1 MFGLENNTNKGL
13 KIIIVGIGKVG
24 RALVD
29 RLNAEG
35 HEITVIDKSTD
46 KLNALSNL
54 YDILTVHGN
63 GASYGT
69 QMEAGINGS
78 DLFIAVTDSD
88 ELNLLCC
95 TIAKR
100 VGNCAAIA
108 RVRTPD
114 YSKEV
119 SYLQEKLGLAMI
131 INPDLEAARDMA
143 SILALPSTLEVKPFA
158 HGQAEMIDLEINEGS
173 VLDGLV
179 MKELPRKLSVSALIT
194 AVKRSE
200 EVFIPSGEFVL
211 KAGDIISVVGER
223 RYSRTFL
230 NDIGIKTRQVKDC
243 LIVGGGKTS
252 FYLANSLISSGIEVK
267 IIERDRERCEELAE
281 MLPKA
286 IIINGDGSDEALLR
300 EEGLDYA
307 ESFVPLTGI
316 DEENILL
323 TLYANQVSNAK
334 VITKINRIDFNSV
347 LSQLNLGSVVYPRF
361 LTTEA
366 IIAYVRAKSASKE
379 QNIETLYHMHGN
391 AVESIEFKVVGQ
403 SAITGTPLAK
413 LKFKDNL
420 LIAFINRNG
429 KIIIPSGNDTIEVG
443 DTVMVVTTHSGFTHL
458 EDALK

>member
-1 MFGLENNTNKGL
+1 
-13 KIIIVGIGKVG
+13 
-24 RALVD
+24 
-29 RLNAEG
+29 
-35 HEITVIDKSTD
+35 
-46 KLNALSNL
+46 
-54 YDILTVHGN
+54 
-63 GASYGT
+63 
-69 QMEAGINGS
+69 
-78 DLFIAVTDSD
+78 
-88 ELNLLCC
+88 
-95 TIAKR
+95 
-100 VGNCAAIA
+100 
-108 RVRTPD
+108 
-114 YSKEV
+114 
-119 SYLQEKLGLAMI
+119 
-131 INPDLEAARDMA
+131 
-143 SILALPSTLEVKPFA
+143 
-158 HGQAEMIDLEINEGS
+158 
-173 VLDGLV
+173 
-179 MKELPRKLSVSALIT
+179 
-194 AVKRSE
+194 
-200 EVFIPSGEFVL
+200 
-211 KAGDIISVVGER
+211 
-223 RYSRTFL
+223 
-230 NDIGIKTRQVKDC
+230 
-243 LIVGGGKTS
+243 
-252 FYLANSLISSGIEVK
+252 
-267 IIERDRERCEELAE
+267 

-391 AVESIEFKVVGQ
+391 AVESIEFKVVAQ

-413 LKFKDNL
+413 LNFKDNL